1 MKIWIV
7 WAFNTGKTTLAKEI
21 HSYLLDYKLS
31 TDSERQLAE
40 LLSFD
45 FNKHNKKD
53 LNNYQRW
60 LLHSSLNEAKNEKNI
75 ITDTAIHTLIWY
87 TEDQKTISIIKN
99 VMVDL
104 YDIIFYLPP
113 ELPINDDGVRHTNKD
128 YQHKVD
134 NKIKEAITLSVKENP
149 NLVARTINWNRDDR
163 IVDSIYFIEKYKEWK
178 RGVWF

>member
-1 MKIWIV
+1 
-7 WAFNTGKTTLAKEI
+7 
-21 HSYLLDYKLS
+21 
-31 TDSERQLAE
+31 
-40 LLSFD
+40 
-45 FNKHNKKD
+45 
-53 LNNYQRW
+53 
-60 LLHSSLNEAKNEKNI
+60 
-75 ITDTAIHTLIWY
+75 
-87 TEDQKTISIIKN
+87 
-99 VMVDL
+99 MVDL